1 MNRHSFEDVIK
12 NSWAQPVRNS
22 PMLALCMRLRRS
34 KPVLRAFNKQH
45 FLDISSKVS
54 QARLDLEQCRSSAR
68 TPLLML
74 PCMIKSR
81 SCSLNSV
88 NLVKLSHFLGK
99 NPGLNGCLYGTKTKD
114 AQSQDEELYLES
126 Y

>member
-22 PMLALCMRLRRS
+22 PTLALCMRLRRS
-34 KPVLRAFNKQH
+34 KPVLRALNKQH
-45 FLDISSKVS
+45 FLDISSKVA

-68 TPLLML
+68 TPFLML

-81 SCSLNSV
+81 SSV
-88 NLVKLSHFLGK
+88 NLVKLSQFLGK

-114 AQSQDEELYLES
+114 AQAQDEEHYLES

>member
-22 PMLALCMRLRRS
+22 PTLALCMRLRRS
-34 KPVLRAFNKQH
+34 KPVLRALNKQH
-45 FLDISSKVS
+45 FLDISSKVA

-68 TPLLML
+68 TPFLML

-81 SCSLNSV
+81 SSV
-88 NLVKLSHFLGK
+88 NLVKLSQFLGK

-114 AQSQDEELYLES
+114 AQSQDEEHYLES